1 MNVPHSL
8 ILEQKENTKHG
19 EVFFPIQKYITKL
32 NLNSPVIMTHWHE
45 EAELTLMTKGSCIYQ
60 IDLVDYEVNEGDL
73 LFIPPLLLHSIRLN
87 GTDDFCSET
96 YVFHVNFLG
105 GNATDIC
112 STRYLTPMI
121 NHELTL
127 PYHISSTHPAHHSL
141 HECFIKMASLY
152 TEQTFGYEIALKSV
166 LLQALFL
173 LLQYSTT
180 ESATISASSDKL
192 KNVLDYIDLHYA
204 EPLTISELA
213 ELCYFSPLR
222 DAALPQH
229 IGGLYLPGGYPEL
242 YAAQLAANTAMRCAI
257 NTAVQRGLPTV
268 ADDSGLCVDAL
279 NGAPGVYS
287 ARYAGEHG
295 NDAANNEKL
304 MAEMQNVP
312 VGQRAAKFVSAVCLI
327 LPDGRELVVTGEC
340 PGSVALTPAGDN
352 GFGYDPIFY
361 IPHLNKTYAELTEKE
376 KTSISH
382 RGNAIQK
389 WKEFLL
395 QHLS

>member
-45 EAELTLMTKGSCIYQ
+45 EAELSLITKGSCIYQ
-60 IDLVDYEVNEGDL
+60 IDLVEYEVNEGDL

-127 PYHISSTHPAHHSL
+127 PYHISSTHPVHHSL

-152 TEQTFGYEIALKSV
+152 TEQTFGYEIALNSV

-213 ELCYFSPLR
+213 ELCYFSEYHFMRFFKKHMNMTCIQYINNVRLEK
-222 DAALPQH
+222 AV
-229 IGGLYLPGGYPEL
+229 EL
-242 YAAQLAANTAMRCAI
+242 F
-257 NTAVQRGLPTV
+257 
-268 ADDSGLCVDAL
+268 
-279 NGAPGVYS
+279 
-287 ARYAGEHG
+287 EHG
-295 NDAANNEKL
+295 E
-304 MAEMQNVP
+304 
-312 VGQRAAKFVSAVCLI
+312 
-327 LPDGRELVVTGEC
+327 
-340 PGSVALTPAGDN
+340 
-352 GFGYDPIFY
+352 
-361 IPHLNKTYAELTEKE
+361 
-376 KTSISH
+376 TSILEVSLSVGFHNLSYFH
-382 RGNAIQK
+382 RAFK
-389 WKEFLL
+389 AKY
-395 QHLS
+395 HMTPLSFIKRLN